1 MDVLSFVVL
10 VCFSSTEPVCY
21 LKIQEKGIKG
31 GMVRDCYRHPVIV
44 REKFFYGEMPR
55 KGQIKK
61 TEKKTFQ
68 IREKRY
74 VCDDGQII

>member
-10 VCFSSTEPVCY
+10 TCFSTAEPVCY
-21 LKIQEKGIKG
+21 LKIQEKGIKE
-31 GMVRDCYRHPVIV
+31 GMVRDCCRHPVIV
-44 REKFFYGEMPR
+44 REKFFYREMPR

-61 TEKKTFQ
+61 TGKKTFQ

>member
-1 MDVLSFVVL
+1 
-10 VCFSSTEPVCY
+10 
-21 LKIQEKGIKG
+21 
-31 GMVRDCYRHPVIV
+31 MVRDCYRHPVIV